1 MDHTVEHRTTRMPR
15 GIRNSLLIAGLLI
28 TSSSLTQCRLVDSR
42 TTGVDLT
49 PSSASARSSCVHR
62 CNEQYK
68 AARKAE
74 DIRTRAATK
83 ACKSDKACKKQE
95 KALNKSIEDALSKQ
109 RKACKRNCYNE
120 GAGIGG
126 R

>member
-15 GIRNSLLIAGLLI
+15 GFRYSLLVAGLLI
-28 TSSSLTQCRLVDSR
+28 TAASLSQCRMVENP
-42 TTGVDLT
+42 TTGIDLT
-49 PSSASARSSCVHR
+49 PASTSARSSCVHR